1 MEIQQQ
7 LRALGLHHTEVV
19 VYLFLLKN
27 GLSSPP
33 VVSHETNITRTNC
46 YNILVELKNKGLIEE
61 KVEAKRKVY
70 QANDPTALVDL
81 LKRKV
86 ADAQK
91 ILPDLQAVFTRQVI
105 SPGVKFYQGL
115 AQIKELYEGSLSTKA
130 VFSAGSREK
139 FRALLPDFEKYYFQ
153 EIQKRQIVFYDLT
166 DQKSKLM
173 TAKMREFLKGYYSA
187 RQLPP
192 EYEEAEMDMLMWND
206 TVCFLHLKDPAMA
219 IVIENQPI
227 SNLIQMLFKIVWQK
241 M

>member
-1 MEIQQQ
+1 MELQQQ
-7 LRALGLHHTEVV
+7 LRALGLHQTEIV

-33 VVSHETNITRTNC
+33 IVSHETRIARTNC
-46 YNILVELKNKGLIEE
+46 YNILLGLKNKGLVEE
-61 KVEAKRKVY
+61 QQQTKRKVY
-70 QANDPTALVDL
+70 QANDPVALVDL
-81 LKRKV
+81 FKRKV
-86 ADAQK
+86 ANAQN
-91 ILPDLQAVFTRQVI
+91 ILPDLQSVFTHQVI

-130 VFSAGSREK
+130 IFSVGSRKK
-139 FRALLPDFEKYYFQ
+139 FRAFLPDFEKYYFQ

-173 TAKMREFLKGYYSA
+173 TTKMQEFLKGYYTA

-192 EYEEAEMDMLMWND
+192 EYEETETDMLVWND
-206 TVCFLHLKDPAMA
+206 TVCFLRLKDPAKA

-227 SNLIQMLFKIVWQK
+227 SNLIQTLFKIIWQK